1 MKIITGRQ
9 VLIGK
14 GRYGVWRVKVFYF
27 DGRKHE
33 RDYVAFTSAEAKRR
47 YMMEFGMVH
56 QGCMYAEFIEEI
68 THGFYTNFGQDCIK
82 TV

>member
-1 MKIITGRQ
+1 MKIITGHP

-33 RDYVAFTSAEAKRR
+33 RDYAAFTSSEAKRR
-47 YMMEFGMVH
+47 YMMEFGAVH
-56 QGCMYAEFIEEI
+56 QGYMDTEFIEEI
-68 THGFYTNFGQDCIK
+68 K
-82 TV
+82 